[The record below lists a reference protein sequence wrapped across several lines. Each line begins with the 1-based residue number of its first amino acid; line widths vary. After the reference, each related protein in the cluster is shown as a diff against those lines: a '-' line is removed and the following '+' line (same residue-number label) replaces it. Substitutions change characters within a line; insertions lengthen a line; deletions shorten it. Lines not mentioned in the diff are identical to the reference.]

1 MGFSVPWFS
10 EHALQGATALLNFPV
25 GDREMC
31 RRDVRAG
38 RFAVLRRCVEADEGG
53 AAPTSPRTCSP

>member
-38 RFAVLRRCVEADEGG
+38 LRRCVETDEGG
-53 AAPTSPRTCSP
+53 AAPASPRTCSP